1 MIRIGRQTVEDIPD
15 KSISEQRLRN
25 GNEGGVWEISGQTAA
40 MASPGGQQ
48 PVPTTHPSS
57 PPPQGP
63 VSVCAGSVGK
73 PSASQGAGRD
83 ASPGRA
89 LPLFF
94 VLTSEGILK
103 VGGQDPPSAMLGLQG
118 LTSNK
123 FSNRFLQA
131 LYPLTWILTDSVA
144 PRGL

>member
-1 MIRIGRQTVEDIPD
+1 MSSLAFQG
-15 KSISEQRLRN
+15 LA
-25 GNEGGVWEISGQTAA
+25 SGPREW
-40 MASPGGQQ
+40 PGST
-48 PVPTTHPSS
+48 P
-57 PPPQGP
+57 GP
-63 VSVCAGSVGK
+63 R
-73 PSASQGAGRD
+73 ASQGAGRD

-89 LPLFF
+89 LPRFF

-103 VGGQDPPSAMLGLQG
+103 GWGPGPPLSAMLGLQG

-144 PRGL
+144 PGGL

>member
-1 MIRIGRQTVEDIPD
+1 MGMREGFWRLVDRP
-15 KSISEQRLRN
+15 QRWLPQ
-25 GNEGGVWEISGQTAA
+25 V
-40 MASPGGQQ
+40 ASSPC
-48 PVPTTHPSS
+48 PPPTHPHRHPRAQSLC
-57 PPPQGP
+57 
-63 VSVCAGSVGK
+63 VRVRWGK
-73 PSASQGAGRD
+73 SSASQGAGRD

>member
-25 GNEGGVWEISGQTAA
+25 GNEGGVLEISGQTAA

-103 VGGQDPPSAMLGLQG
+103 VGGQDPPAQCWA
-118 LTSNK
+118 
-123 FSNRFLQA
+123 FRA
-131 LYPLTWILTDSVA
+131 
-144 PRGL
+144 